1 MLNEL
6 RDLAR
11 SLLTSGVEFTD
22 WHPNFK
28 KCPKSGMTC
37 FIYLNEHGDIE
48 DISFPEPDF
57 DITTIRKW
65 EKANGCS
72 FPAFNVPSLFKT
84 QNDETASEINQLKRD
99 LKRGNPIA
107 SEVLNKVMENCVNN
121 WDSTALSSVN
131 RCLTRATSE
140 IEEQLGTI
148 PAEYSSINKLL
159 QRAKRLNAEV
169 FYQQLNNQ
177 LLQKGNVNINMDIL
191 DMLFQTSNTGKK
203 FQVVFEIRD
212 WTAIGSSYPQI
223 ISMFR
228 DG

>member
-72 FPAFNVPSLFKT
+72 FPSFNVPSLYKT
-84 QNDETASEINQLKRD
+84 LTNETANEVNQFKKD
-99 LKRGNPIA
+99 LRKGRPFA
-107 SEVLNKVMENCVNN
+107 SENLNNVVDNCLSN

-131 RCLTRATSE
+131 RCLTRAISE
-140 IEEQLGTI
+140 IEEQIGSI

-159 QRAKRLNAEV
+159 QR
-169 FYQQLNNQ
+169 
-177 LLQKGNVNINMDIL
+177 
-191 DMLFQTSNTGKK
+191 
-203 FQVVFEIRD
+203 
-212 WTAIGSSYPQI
+212 
-223 ISMFR
+223 
-228 DG
+228 